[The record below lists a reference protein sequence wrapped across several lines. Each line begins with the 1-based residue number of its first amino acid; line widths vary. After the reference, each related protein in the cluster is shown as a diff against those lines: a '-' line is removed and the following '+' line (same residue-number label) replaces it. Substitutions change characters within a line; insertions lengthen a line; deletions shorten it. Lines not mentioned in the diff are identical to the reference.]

1 MKPKVQNNSQD
12 ELFRSRLSSILNQR
26 HPLFRLADDIDWA
39 FFEKEFGPLYVADVG
54 RPGLPIRLLV
64 GLHYLK
70 SAFNE
75 SDESLEARFL
85 ENPYWQYFCG
95 FDYFQHELPFD
106 STSLV
111 KWRKRIG
118 PNGMEK
124 LLAATLETAKKK
136 NQLTEK
142 SVKKVNVDTTVQEKA
157 IAFPTDARLNFKA
170 RQTLVRAAQK
180 RGIKLRQ
187 SYVRLGKQA
196 LTMQGRYSHARQG
209 KRAAREVKKL
219 STYLGRVIRDIQRK
233 CPEPDLELARLL
245 EIASR
250 IHSQKRNDKNKVY
263 SVHEPDV
270 ECIAKGKAHKKYEFG
285 CKVSMVST
293 SKDNWIIGIQALHG
307 NPFDGHTLGDAI
319 AQAER
324 LCGFHPEEAFCDK
337 GYRGYEKI
345 PGTMVHLADR
355 KKSSM
360 KPSCWK
366 WFKRRNAIE
375 PLFGHLKADHR
386 MDRNYLSGREG
397 DKINAILAACG
408 FNLRK
413 LIRAFFFWLF
423 TNILLR
429 PNLTGKERM
438 TITFNPA

>member
-1 MKPKVQNNSQD
+1 MKPKTQMNSQD
-12 ELFRSRLSSILNQR
+12 ELFRARLSQILDRR

-39 FFEKEFGPLYVADVG
+39 FFVKEFGPLYVEKVG
-54 RPGLPIRLLV
+54 RPGLPIRLLA

-118 PNGMEK
+118 PDGVEK
-124 LLAATLETAKKK
+124 MLAATIETAKKK
-136 NQLTEK
+136 KQLTEN
-142 SVKKVNVDTTVQEKA
+142 SVKRVNVDTTVQEKA
-157 IAFPTDARLNFKA
+157 IAFPTDARLYQKA
-170 RQTLVRAAQK
+170 REALVRAAQK
-180 RGIKLRQ
+180 RDIKLRQ
-187 SYVRLGKQA
+187 TYVRLGKKS
-196 LTMQGRYSHARQG
+196 LVMQGRYKHARRG
-209 KRAAREVKKL
+209 KQAAKEIKKL

-233 CPEPDLELARLL
+233 CTEPDAELARLL
-245 EIASR
+245 DIAYR
-250 IHSQKRNDKNKVY
+250 IHSQKRTGKNKVY

-307 NPFDGHTLGDAI
+307 NPYDGHTLDAAL

-324 LCGFHPEEAFCDK
+324 LSGWRPTEAYCDK
-337 GYRGYEKI
+337 GYRGNGLKSDTSI
-345 PGTMVHLADR
+345 FLADR

-360 KPSCWK
+360 KPSQWK

-386 MDRNYLSGREG
+386 MDRNYLKGQEG

-413 LIRAFFFWLF
+413 LIRAFIFWLF
-423 TNILLR
+423 NIRFRLEKL
-429 PNLTGKERM
+429 PPVQL
-438 TITFNPA
+438 PA